1 MRILIVD
8 DDPLILK
15 ALNRTF
21 RMQRPRW
28 SAEVVD
34 SGEEATRRLDATPF
48 DLVLTDMQMPGM
60 DGSQVLRH
68 ARRVQ
73 PSAVRVVL
81 SGHAPLRRILE
92 AEGDYHRFLVKPV
105 DPNDLVAIIE
115 GFVLDPQEEG
125 ATLARGL
132 VAGLDHIP
140 SLPSNLAEL
149 RRLLRKEEPDAQAV
163 AAVVL
168 KDIGIASKLLKLV
181 NSAYMPFRRSIT
193 DLRQAIDFLGME
205 LIKEMV
211 MDRGVM
217 VSALDESPEGMS
229 LHSLWAHSRQV
240 AMVAREL
247 ILQETGD
254 AHAAGEAYSVGLL
267 HDIGRVVLATNPAC
281 AYRSILEE
289 AHDPWEKL
297 TLLERSR
304 LGTDHV
310 QVGAQLL
317 GLWGLPEP
325 FGSAL
330 REQHGTDL
338 RQHTSLVSL
347 ALHVAH
353 FQPGSGGAPERF
365 VEGSFL
371 EGDPLTF
378 VDSAQALWQGA
389 LARWRAG

>member
-28 SAEVVD
+28 TAEVVD
-34 SGEEATRRLDATPF
+34 SGEEAVRRLDTTPF

-60 DGSQVLRH
+60 DGSHVLRH
-68 ARRVQ
+68 ARQVQ

-105 DPNDLVAIIE
+105 DPNDLLAIIE

-125 ATLARGL
+125 AALARGL

-140 SLPSNLAEL
+140 SLPYNLAKL
-149 RRLLRKEEPDAQAV
+149 RSLLAQAEPDAQAV
-163 AAVVL
+163 AAVIL
-168 KDIGIASKLLKLV
+168 QDIGFASKVLKLV

-229 LHSLWAHSRQV
+229 LQSLWAHSRQV
-240 AMVAREL
+240 ALVAREL

-254 AHAAGEAYSVGLL
+254 PHAAGEAYSVGLL

-281 AYRSILEE
+281 AYRTILEE
-289 AHDPWEKL
+289 AHDPGEML
-297 TLLERSR
+297 THLERAR

-347 ALHVAH
+347 ALHIAH
-353 FQPGSGGAPERF
+353 FQPGSGSAPDRF

-371 EGDPLTF
+371 AGDPLTF

>member
-1 MRILIVD
+1 MRLLIVD

-34 SGEEATRRLDATPF
+34 SGEEAVQRLNATPF

-60 DGSQVLRH
+60 DGSHVLRH
-68 ARRVQ
+68 ARQVQ

-115 GFVLDPQEEG
+115 GFVLDPKEEG
-125 ATLARGL
+125 AAIARGL
-132 VAGLDHIP
+132 VAGLDRIP
-140 SLPSNLAEL
+140 SLPSNLTEL
-149 RRLLRKEEPDAQAV
+149 RRLLSQPEPDAPAV
-163 AAVVL
+163 TAIIL
-168 KDIGIASKLLKLV
+168 QDIGLASKLLKLV

-217 VSALDESPEGMS
+217 APAEDEVPEGMS
-229 LHSLWAHSRQV
+229 LHSLWAHSRYVAQV
-240 AMVAREL
+240 AGEL

-254 AHAAGEAYSVGLL
+254 PHAAGEAYSVGLL

-281 AYRSILEE
+281 AYRTILGE
-289 AHDPWEKL
+289 ALDPSEML
-297 TLLERSR
+297 TSLERSH

-317 GLWGLPEP
+317 SLWGLPEP

-347 ALHVAH
+347 ALNIAH
-353 FQPGSGGAPERF
+353 FQPSNGQGPARF

-378 VDSAQALWQGA
+378 QDSPQALWQGA